1 MDHIRLLDPHTIEQ
15 LRAGEVIERPAS
27 IVKELVEN
35 AIDAG
40 ARSISVSIAKGG
52 IDEIVVQDDGSGL
65 TPEDAPLAF
74 QRHATSKIQSSNDL
88 FLLTSL
94 GFRGEA
100 LASIAA
106 VTQVELLSRTA
117 DAIEGVRVRA
127 AGSAPLET
135 SPVGCPPGTTVS
147 TRHLFFNTPPRRAF
161 LKSPTAEGH
170 QVHEVLVALA
180 LSRPSIHF
188 RFQSDGRE
196 VFQAPSQAELAL
208 RARAVIGK
216 EWAQEFLPLPSAEIT
231 LAEEGVGLTGLV
243 SPPSRSRNTRT
254 GQYFFVNERP
264 VKSQP
269 LSSALSRGYGEL
281 LPAGRFPLGMLFLTV
296 PTDQVDVNVHP
307 TKREVKFKEERQL
320 LRLVVRTVRETLDRA
335 NLFKKIELPA
345 SDLLRDHRQASSRT
359 EGLSRAASRALDSS
373 VPRPDPADYP
383 RPHRRRKAASP
394 DAYGARSEPG
404 LRMLDKPLVHEA
416 EAAPP
421 GSAHS
426 QSTLWQRPNGSE
438 FRVVGQSHE
447 LFVLVEV
454 AGELWIVDQHA
465 AHERIMY
472 EQVLHSL
479 RHQHRDAQPLLIP
492 ETFDLSPAACSAL
505 EELHDYLVQIGF
517 DIQPFGGNTFQVQ
530 ATPAYFRPTDTP
542 ALLSELAEAQAEGR
556 SDNSIEAKQEDLAA
570 RIACKV
576 KSIKAGQTLT
586 LEAMHALV
594 KTLLDCTSPFTCP
607 HGRPTMVRYSVR
619 QLERQFDRR

>member
-1 MDHIRLLDPHTIEQ
+1 MDRIRLLDTHTIEQ

-52 IDEIVVQDDGSGL
+52 IDEIVVQDDGSGM
-65 TPEDAPLAF
+65 TPADASLAF

-88 FLLTSL
+88 FLLTTL

-127 AGSAPLET
+127 GGSAPLET
-135 SPVGCPPGTTVS
+135 NPVGCPQGTTVT

-161 LKSPTAEGH
+161 LKSPTAESH
-170 QVHEVLVALA
+170 QVHEVLIALA
-180 LSRPSIHF
+180 LSRPSVHF

-196 VFQAPSQAELAL
+196 VFQAPPQAELAL

-216 EWAQEFLPLPSAEIT
+216 EWAQEFLPLPSAETI
-231 LAEEGVGLTGLV
+231 LAEEGVGVTGLI
-243 SPPSRSRNTRT
+243 SPPSRTRNTRT

-264 VKSQP
+264 VKSQTVA
-269 LSSALSRGYGEL
+269 SALSRGYGEL
-281 LPAGRFPLGMLFLTV
+281 LPAGRFPLSILFLTV
-296 PTDQVDVNVHP
+296 PTDQIDVNIHP
-307 TKREVKFKEERQL
+307 TKREVKFKEERGLLQL
-320 LRLVVRTVRETLDRA
+320 IVQTVRETLNRA
-335 NLFKKIELPA
+335 NLFKKIDLPVA
-345 SDLLRDHRQASSRT
+345 DPPRDQRPADNRSES
-359 EGLSRAASRALDSS
+359 LSRAESRALDST

-383 RPHRRRKAASP
+383 RPRRRGKTADS
-394 DAYGARSEPG
+394 YRARSEPS
-404 LRMLDKPLVHEA
+404 LRMRDKPMVHEPEA
-416 EAAPP
+416 EPLNPA
-421 GSAHS
+421 SS
-426 QSTLWQRPNGSE
+426 QATLWQRPDGTE
-438 FRVVGQSHE
+438 FRIVGQSHE

-454 AGELWIVDQHA
+454 EGELWIVDQHA

-472 EQVLHSL
+472 DQVLDSL
-479 RHQHRDAQPLLIP
+479 QHQHSATQPLLIP
-492 ETFDLSPAACSAL
+492 VTFELSPAACSAL
-505 EELHDYLVQIGF
+505 AELHDYLVQIGF

-530 ATPAYFRPTDTP
+530 AAPDYFRPADTP
-542 ALLSELAEAQAEGR
+542 VLLSELAEARAEGQ
-556 SDNSIEAKQEDLAA
+556 SDNSIEAQQEDLAA

-586 LEAMHALV
+586 PEAMHALV

-607 HGRPTMVRYSVR
+607 HGRPTMVRYAVR